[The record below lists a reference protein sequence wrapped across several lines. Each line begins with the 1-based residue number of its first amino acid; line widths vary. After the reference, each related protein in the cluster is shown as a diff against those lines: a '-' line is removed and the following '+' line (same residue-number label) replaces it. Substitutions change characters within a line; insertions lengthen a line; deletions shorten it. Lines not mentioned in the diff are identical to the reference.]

1 MSKKEKIYTDTT
13 QDIVRRFYEA
23 DGILIEQKAVP
34 IVIKIETNISEY
46 DK

>member
-1 MSKKEKIYTDTT
+1 MSKKEKLYTDTT

-23 DGILIEQKAVP
+23 VDTLIEQKAVP